1 MIASTTNN
9 QTADVLAGM
18 FTENTGRHMLDS
30 GNAYGRAWER
40 NAGMTTADFLSRPA
54 VQYDAEFQCVEVDL
68 FHYLNERLTFEPE
81 LTKGWA
87 DFDAERPNDSW
98 GETLDEWLDALGVAP
113 EGGDF
118 YSGARWGFN
127 TYNFDNRLNGTI
139 QGVVFGIGSESYVAL
154 QVHGGCDVRG
164 GYTAF
169 KIFSGD
175 IESLLIDVNRATL
188 HCPECEFYACFE
200 GDTLEDYNL
209 PKSYPTPDMLFEV
222 VAETQLP
229 EGWSPSEGCPL
240 HKCALV

>member
-139 QGVVFGIGSESYVAL
+139 RGLFSESVLSRMLRFRFMEVATCE
-154 QVHGGCDVRG
+154 VDTRRS
-164 GYTAF
+164 
-169 KIFSGD
+169 KFSV
-175 IESLLIDVNRATL
+175 ETL
-188 HCPECEFYACFE
+188 
-200 GDTLEDYNL
+200 
-209 PKSYPTPDMLFEV
+209 
-222 VAETQLP
+222 
-229 EGWSPSEGCPL
+229 SPC
-240 HKCALV
+240 